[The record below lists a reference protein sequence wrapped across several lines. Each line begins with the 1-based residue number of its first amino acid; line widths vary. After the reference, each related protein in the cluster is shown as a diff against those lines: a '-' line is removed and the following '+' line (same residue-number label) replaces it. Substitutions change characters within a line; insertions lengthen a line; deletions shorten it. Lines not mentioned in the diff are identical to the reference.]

1 MQYLWYDLYSANMK
15 GRVRLNAILGS
26 LRRRPPFAVFPC
38 TGDVAGI
45 NRVLQKH
52 CSELLPLQRNNSVVV
67 LFFLR
72 AKVSVR
78 DKSVQTWQGM
88 IFKIWKNSADR
99 QFEQEAAVSGSYQ
112 VAPSASTDGQFGQ
125 FGGKKGRSHNNWCR
139 FWEKAKKPP
148 CGNYCPFASA
158 SGNHWTGSSCQR
170 YRLVTFYLG
179 TI

>member
-1 MQYLWYDLYSANMK
+1 
-15 GRVRLNAILGS
+15 
-26 LRRRPPFAVFPC
+26 
-38 TGDVAGI
+38 
-45 NRVLQKH
+45 
-52 CSELLPLQRNNSVVV
+52 
-67 LFFLR
+67 
-72 AKVSVR
+72 
-78 DKSVQTWQGM
+78 M

-170 YRLVTFYLG
+170 YRLVTFYPEYQYLG
-179 TI
+179 TIWSTKMWKFTPNCLKQDNIYLILAGQSPQGIRKCSFPIMNHFDHLWPQMIWTFKGPLQELGMVVGYGRLRIATIATL